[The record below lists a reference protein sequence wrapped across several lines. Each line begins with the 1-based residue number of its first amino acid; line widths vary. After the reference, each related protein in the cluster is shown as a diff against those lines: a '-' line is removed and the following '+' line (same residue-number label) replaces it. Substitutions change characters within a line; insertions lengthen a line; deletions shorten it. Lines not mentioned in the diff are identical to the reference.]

1 VTASEFRFQ
10 CRVPVRFKD
19 VDVGGHAHHSHALVY
34 FEEARAAYW
43 QEVAGMEGLD
53 GIDYILAEAGIRFH
67 DRVFWPQQLQVGVR
81 VSRLGKRHFEMSY
94 EVVGEDGG
102 RLITG
107 TTVQVMYDYE
117 AKGTKPIPGEI
128 REAIGAF
135 DGPFGP
141 GGVPLRGG

>member
-1 VTASEFRFQ
+1 
-10 CRVPVRFKD
+10 
-19 VDVGGHAHHSHALVY
+19 
-34 FEEARAAYW
+34 
-43 QEVAGMEGLD
+43 M
-53 GIDYILAEAGIRFH
+53 
-67 DRVFWPQQLQVGVR
+67 
-81 VSRLGKRHFEMSY
+81 SRLGKRHFEMSY

-117 AKGTKPIPGEI
+117 GKGTKPIPGEI